1 MQQLQFPDFDEQLPI
16 LNQFIL
22 GLVDAYQSGR
32 LNSWDKLDEKVKAF
46 FTPERMEQ
54 TETLVLGWKKM
65 ASYSGGI
72 TLTHV
77 MCVFLGVYMMPEFQE
92 LTPEGQQI
100 AKWIVLFHDLDKF
113 HIHGKKDTM
122 HAFNSGAL
130 TAKLLPKFGF
140 PITGKYHELID
151 SWSKLTT
158 HAFVAS
164 GDDSAPKPDNQK
176 LPEILAGIDELFGKD
191 TPAAL
196 ITKVALLHISLNID
210 LFYPTPAPLTEDEV
224 KHFITP
230 NLFPLLKVMMLG
242 DNEGWTL
249 FYPEDR
255 QRQSECAVIAFQGFE
270 KIIGLTPNNM
280 ESS

>member
-1 MQQLQFPDFDEQLPI
+1 MQQLQFPDFDEQLPF
-16 LNQFIL
+16 LDQFIIE
-22 GLVDAYQSGR
+22 LVNAYRSGR

-54 TETLVLGWKKM
+54 TEALVLGWKKM
-65 ASYSGGI
+65 ASYSDGI

-77 MCVFLGVYMMPEFQE
+77 MCVFLGVSMMPEFQE

-151 SWSKLTT
+151 SWSKLTAY
-158 HAFVAS
+158 AFIAH

-210 LFYPTPAPLTEDEV
+210 PFYPTPAPLTEDEV
-224 KHFITP
+224 KRFITP